1 MTVSK
6 RFERVER
13 ESFRITPRDRQ
24 IIEAVFAARY
34 LTTQLVATLLFT
46 PTTLSS
52 CKQRLRCLYD
62 LKYLDKRRTQVN
74 EPDIYYLGLRGKRY
88 ILSLGEY
95 SKEDIER
102 IAGVAGEEAGA
113 PNLMMRHE
121 LTLAWL
127 YVRARLEC
135 ARYGWNLCWKNTRM
149 LEMLKLGL
157 EPDARIEVSYGERR
171 RQAYLEFTAVMPTP
185 SEMAGKLARYEAH
198 WEKAAL
204 PAERAVKPATGSAV
218 VLWLTTS
225 QKNLSMLREAV
236 RKSAYRDCFL
246 LGLVENAGSLA
257 DADSFLTGE
266 MWWWS
271 EAEQKMQWIKPSEAI
286 LYRPT

>member
-1 MTVSK
+1 MSK
-6 RFERVER
+6 RFERSER
-13 ESFRITPRDRQ
+13 ESFRMTPRDRQ

-74 EPDIYYLGLRGKRY
+74 EPDIYYLGLRGKRH

-157 EPDARIEVSYGERR
+157 EPDAWIEVSHGEKR
-171 RQAYLEFTAVMPTP
+171 RQSYLEFTAVMPTP
-185 SEMAGKLARYEAH
+185 NDLAGKLARYEAH
-198 WEKAAL
+198 WEKAAAE
-204 PAERAVKPATGSAV
+204 PASESAENPAV

-225 QKNLSMLREAV
+225 RKKLGTLREAM

-246 LGLVENAGSLA
+246 LGLVENAGSLE
-257 DADSFLTGE
+257 DADSFLTGK

-271 EAEQKMQWIKPSEAI
+271 KAETKIQWIKPSEAI